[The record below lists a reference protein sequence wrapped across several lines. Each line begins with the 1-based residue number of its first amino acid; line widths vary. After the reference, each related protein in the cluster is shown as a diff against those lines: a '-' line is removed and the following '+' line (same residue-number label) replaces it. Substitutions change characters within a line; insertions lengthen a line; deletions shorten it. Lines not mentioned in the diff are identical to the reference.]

1 MGARVDLKKG
11 RLGVESCK
19 SSTHRVRC
27 VRVGGGGML
36 HSCGKTKNCWTH
48 ALRVLPFRVLFLLS
62 PLFDKSRFV
71 IILIRL
77 LMESRREILSLS
89 LLFVLIINPK

>member
-77 LMESRREILSLS
+77 R
-89 LLFVLIINPK
+89 VY